1 MIGPSDANPAK
12 SNLLRKRD
20 LLRARLTSLDLAARQ
35 AAEGRTRGSDEL
47 PLTHGRHATDWTRR
61 HERAFQR
68 HLAEIVGSQR
78 NDRGALLAKI
88 ERQTTALRE
97 NLLRKARKARHKDLR
112 DGQGEAD
119 DRTGDAELE
128 GAHGSHS
135 R

>member
-1 MIGPSDANPAK
+1 MIGASEANPAK
-12 SNLLRKRD
+12 SNLLRKRE
-20 LLRARLTSLDLAARQ
+20 LLKARLASLDLAARQ

-97 NLLRKARKARHKDLR
+97 NLLRTARKARHKDLR
-112 DGQGEAD
+112 DGQGEA
-119 DRTGDAELE
+119 GDAELE